1 VNVRRGL
8 VLGSLLSMLLGAP
21 GCEMP
26 EIFRPDPAG
35 VPLVLPGYIRRAP
48 VEVAMLPIQP
58 IESFG
63 ESDAT
68 LLREELY
75 RVLLAKSYT
84 PVNPEYSDPALAPV
98 LPDPLAS
105 PGQPPEIAALNRA
118 LETDG
123 FLTVRMV
130 AAERKPNRDVD
141 IFRVRARAVLYD
153 AEGGTI
159 LFDHELDLSFEVTP
173 GTASTLS
180 GSELKKTIA
189 SFANRLLGPLP
200 ARKSAPPGVSES

>member
-1 VNVRRGL
+1 MNVRRELVRGV
-8 VLGSLLSMLLGAP
+8 VLGLAIGLTS
-21 GCEMP
+21 CEMP
-26 EIFRPDPAG
+26 EMFRSDPAG
-35 VPLVLPGYIRRAP
+35 VPFVLPGYVRRAP
-48 VEVAMLPIQP
+48 VEVAMLPIQQ
-58 IESFG
+58 IEAFG
-63 ESDAT
+63 ETDAS
-68 LLREELY
+68 LLREEIY

-98 LPDPLAS
+98 LPDPLAA
-105 PGQPPEIAALNRA
+105 PGQTPEIAALNRA
-118 LETDG
+118 LDTDG

-141 IFRVRARAVLYD
+141 IFRLRGRAVLYD
-153 AEGGTI
+153 AEGGTV

-173 GTASTLS
+173 GTSKTLS

-200 ARKSAPPGVSES
+200 ARKSSPPGVSES